1 MINFNR
7 GALLWLLSTFI
18 SFSLADGY
26 FFAKAFSEDKA
37 LAIFQTMKD
46 IFPEGTF
53 FEMKIYAFKED

>member
-1 MINFNR
+1 MATKYVYF
-7 GALLWLLSTFI
+7 F
-18 SFSLADGY
+18 FADGY

-53 FEMKIYAFKED
+53 FEMKVYVFEED